1 LNAPLLPRIERSQMI
16 TNRARV
22 VTEIPGP
29 RSRQLFRH
37 ESKHLAPGLQ
47 SIALY
52 SGVAMDHG
60 EGSILVDVDGN
71 RYIDLAAGIGVASLG
86 HGHQAYVQALTEQ
99 AQAVSVGSY
108 TSLARARYV
117 TKLAAIT
124 PPGLDRVQ
132 FYSGGAEAVEAALR
146 LARSFTGRYE
156 VISFW
161 GGFHGKTGNTIG
173 LSGGDV
179 KRGFGPLAVGQHNVP
194 YPDVDRNP
202 IPGTSAAECSERC
215 LYFLGETIRRNTT
228 GSVAAIIVEP
238 VQGTAGNV
246 IPPPNFLAGVRSIA
260 DEIGA
265 LLIADEMITGFGRT
279 GRMFG
284 MEHEPVR
291 PDVMVVGKGMAN
303 GYPVA
308 AVISDEERF
317 SAAPFG
323 LPSGSSSSYGG
334 NPLAAAACLATLEA
348 IEREHLAENAS
359 RVGSLMLDRLRG
371 MMERFEF
378 VGAVRGRGLMLGIDL
393 VSDRTAMT
401 PLPDTLTRRIFHEAL
416 NRGLW
421 AMCYGPR
428 IRINPPLSID
438 ESTALEGLDILE
450 EAFEVVANQ
459 IGRDG

>member
-1 LNAPLLPRIERSQMI
+1 MI

-22 VTEIPGP
+22 VSEIPGP

-37 ESKHLAPGLQ
+37 EAKHLAPGLQ
-47 SIALY
+47 SISLY
-52 SGVAMDHG
+52 SGIAVDHG

-71 RYIDLAAGIGVASLG
+71 HYIDLAAGIGVASLG
-86 HGHQAYVQALTEQ
+86 HGHPAYVQALTQQ
-99 AQAVSVGSY
+99 AQALSVGSY

-117 TKLAAIT
+117 TKLASVT
-124 PPGLDRVQ
+124 PPGLDRIQ

-156 VISFW
+156 AVSFW
-161 GGFHGKTGNTIG
+161 GGFHGKTGSTIG

-179 KRGFGPLAVGQHNVP
+179 KRGLGPTAVGQHNVP
-194 YPDVDRNP
+194 FPDIHRNP
-202 IPGTSAAECSERC
+202 FPGSNPKECAERC
-215 LYFLGETIRRNTT
+215 LYFLDETIKRNTT

-246 IPPPNFLAGVRSIA
+246 IPPPNFLPGLRRIA
-260 DEIGA
+260 DKIGA
-265 LLIADEMITGFGRT
+265 ILIADEMITGFGRT

-284 MEHEPVR
+284 MEYESVW
-291 PDVMVVGKGMAN
+291 PDVLVVGKGMAN

-308 AVISDEERF
+308 AVISDEEHF
-317 SAAPFG
+317 SAEPFG

-348 IEREHLAENAS
+348 IERERLVDNSA
-359 RVGSLMLDRLRG
+359 RVGAVMLERLHR

-393 VSDRTAMT
+393 VSDRDAMT

-416 NRGLW
+416 HRGLW
-421 AMCYGPR
+421 AMCYSPR

-450 EAFEVVANQ
+450 EALQVVASQ
-459 IGRDG
+459 IGCGG